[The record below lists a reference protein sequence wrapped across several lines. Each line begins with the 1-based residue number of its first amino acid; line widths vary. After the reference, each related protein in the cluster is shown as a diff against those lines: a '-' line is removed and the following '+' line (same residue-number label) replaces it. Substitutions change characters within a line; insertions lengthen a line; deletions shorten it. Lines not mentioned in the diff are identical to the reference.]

1 MGRIAE
7 RSLPLDPSM
16 SAPWSTPPRESGAQ
30 QGITSDSFDSRFCQ
44 SVADP
49 KPPKLWVIESVTGG
63 VRCLAR
69 RDGNGHSEIG
79 ARGGCTRAFFTR
91 DGTHVSVTTADG
103 NIVAYDITWTVAIN
117 RNLKRRLCSERFPR
131 IAKADA
137 CTGA

>member
-49 KPPKLWVIESVTGG
+49 KPPKLWVIESFT
-63 VRCLAR
+63 VRIRFIEQIFGADEQVPGR
-69 RDGNGHSEIG
+69 R
-79 ARGGCTRAFFTR
+79 
-91 DGTHVSVTTADG
+91 
-103 NIVAYDITWTVAIN
+103 
-117 RNLKRRLCSERFPR
+117 SERLRTVRPCVLQSGKGR
-131 IAKADA
+131 ILPSI
-137 CTGA
+137 